1 MDHATKTME
10 EDNIEKLTPFKKDQ
24 LDKLNREMKL
34 TLLKSEEQGLKE
46 FMNDDPTSYL
56 SDPIQRGKLMNIQ
69 ALEKSLGIRSDSWKR
84 FVKTGALPL
93 AEKKPDF

>member
-1 MDHATKTME
+1 MIKFKTIIT
-10 EDNIEKLTPFKKDQ
+10 NIT
-24 LDKLNREMKL
+24 
-34 TLLKSEEQGLKE
+34 
-46 FMNDDPTSYL
+46 
-56 SDPIQRGKLMNIQ
+56 II